1 MAKIKFTRA
10 LERFFPSLSEISVEG
25 QTVREILMKVEN
37 SYPGITDYLL
47 EEDGSLRRHV
57 NIFLD
62 QDMINDRRGL
72 SDAVEKD
79 QEILIFQ
86 ALSGG

>member
-1 MAKIKFTRA
+1 MAKIKFTTA
-10 LERFFPSLSEISVEG
+10 LERFFPSLKEMSVEG
-25 QTVREILMKVEN
+25 TTVKAVLNEIEVT
-37 SYPGITDYLL
+37 YPGLSDYLL

-62 QDMINDRRGL
+62 QDMIRDRRSL
-72 SDAVEKD
+72 SDEVSDE

>member
-1 MAKIKFTRA
+1 MAKIKFTTA
-10 LERFFPSLSEISVEG
+10 LERFFPSLKETSVTG
-25 QTVREILMKVEN
+25 STVREVLKEIESK
-37 SYPGITDYLL
+37 YPGISDYLL

-62 QDMINDRRGL
+62 QDMIRDRRSL
-72 SDAVEKD
+72 SDEVSSD